1 MCQSQ
6 SLKLNQ
12 VTWLFFCCAWQG
24 FVEACQTVSAS
35 WITSLKFTVTNT
47 ESLWCSYC
55 RKIDCISFILAQSHY
70 LLRTAYPVGPSVTP
84 VVFCHVSWGPK
95 GKRYRSKL
103 MCVTSGDIAL
113 KNVCF
118 PKPIF
123 NRSNKSFNCF
133 PEICCS
139 TANLLLNWPDR
150 LQQTLCTGEVKRGP
164 NIMAGENLFLCWQ
177 KQLFLPKS
185 HASTMQSPQNTAYCA
200 ALRL

>member
-1 MCQSQ
+1 
-6 SLKLNQ
+6 
-12 VTWLFFCCAWQG
+12 
-24 FVEACQTVSAS
+24 
-35 WITSLKFTVTNT
+35 
-47 ESLWCSYC
+47 
-55 RKIDCISFILAQSHY
+55 
-70 LLRTAYPVGPSVTP
+70 
-84 VVFCHVSWGPK
+84 
-95 GKRYRSKL
+95 

-113 KNVCF
+113 NSVCF
-118 PKPIF
+118 PKPLF
-123 NRSNKSFNCF
+123 NRGNKSFNCF
-133 PEICCS
+133 PEVCCS